1 MTNKA
6 KKKENDARLNSNK
19 MLEGI
24 VQVTMEREVKWV
36 NRTVGIEMMLEQ
48 YVNGLKTTWNERKSM
63 CNALVEKY
71 LPT

>member
-48 YVNGLKTTWNERKSM
+48 YVNGLKTT
-63 CNALVEKY
+63 
-71 LPT
+71 